1 MSDRAAIERSRRA
14 QSALEEFVGPACEAA
29 RADYL
34 AAMTQIA
41 VNEPWATDKI
51 TKLAVAQNVIDMV
64 EQHLRVAISEG
75 KEAQRIANRAE
86 QIALI
91 PEHKRNLLKRMGM
104 RA

>member
-14 QSALEEFVGPACEAA
+14 QSALEKFVGPACEAA

-75 KEAQRIANRAE
+75 KEAQRNADRAE
-86 QIALI
+86 RIALI
-91 PEHKRNLLKRMGM
+91 PERKRNLLKRMGM